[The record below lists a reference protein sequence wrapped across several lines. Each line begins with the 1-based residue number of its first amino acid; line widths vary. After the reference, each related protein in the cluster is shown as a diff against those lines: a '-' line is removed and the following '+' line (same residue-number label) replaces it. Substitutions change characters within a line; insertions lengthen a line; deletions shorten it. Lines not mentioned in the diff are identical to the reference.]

1 MSVSA
6 IKRIPLSDIAIP
18 EDRARSYDPLKAQ
31 ALAGSIAV
39 QGLFHPIT
47 VRPVDET
54 YELVLGLHRY
64 RAAEMN
70 KALTIEARVSDLS
83 DDAARLAE
91 VMENLARAELTALD
105 RCQHLYELKV
115 VYERMYPEA
124 GHGGNRRSTD
134 FKTKSLRLENRAN
147 EIFSFSEHVA
157 ERIGLSQRAIQ
168 IAVKIWKGLSKD
180 TRPRLYGT
188 DIARK
193 QTELKALSE
202 LSPVR
207 QAKVL
212 DLIFDET
219 SEVSNVAGALAAHEG
234 GIKPSA
240 AERRV
245 AKLREGLK
253 SVSDEAFDQLIGEQ
267 AERVIA
273 SLKRMGRL

>member
-1 MSVSA
+1 MPD
-6 IKRIPLSDIAIP
+6 IKHISLSDIAIP
-18 EDRARSYDPLKAQ
+18 EDRARPYDPLKAR
-31 ALAGSIAV
+31 ALAGSIAK

-47 VRPVDET
+47 VRPVDEA

-70 KALTIEARVSDLS
+70 KAPTIEAHVSELS

-91 VMENLARAELTALD
+91 VMENLARAELIALD

-124 GHGGNRRSTD
+124 KHGGDR
-134 FKTKSLRLENRAN
+134 KSEKIKRQGLPLDPNAP
-147 EIFSFSEHVA
+147 EIFGFAQHVA
-157 ERIGLSQRAIQ
+157 ERIGLSQRTIRLAVAIWQ
-168 IAVKIWKGLSKD
+168 GLSKE

-202 LSPVR
+202 LSAKR
-207 QAKVL
+207 QGKVL
-212 DLIFDET
+212 DLIFDEA
-219 SEVSNVAGALAAHEG
+219 SDVGNVAGGLAALEG

-267 AERVIA
+267 ADRVIA